1 MSIDH
6 PNVAKIVDVYLGK
19 KSKVFLVME
28 LAEGGELFDKYH
40 YTNVFKIM

>member
-19 KSKVFLVME
+19 KCKVFLVME
-28 LAEGGELFDKYH
+28 LAEGGELFDKYPFF
-40 YTNVFKIM
+40 YKKNKI